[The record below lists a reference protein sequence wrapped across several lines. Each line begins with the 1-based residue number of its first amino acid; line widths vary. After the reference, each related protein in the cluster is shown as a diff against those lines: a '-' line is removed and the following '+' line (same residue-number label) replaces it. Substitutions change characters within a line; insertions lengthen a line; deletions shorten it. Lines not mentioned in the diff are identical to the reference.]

1 MPVPDPQRDA
11 ERIAALLDRMTADF
25 ASELDAVLVSVT
37 GRVRALLRELETQP
51 DGRLSSTL
59 KNLRRA
65 VRLRNDILQILEQAG
80 FTEFVTDA
88 IDEPLDRLAAQVLRA
103 SDVSP
108 DDVDLDILAALKQI
122 RLADLLQVGEDVAVT
137 LWRTTVDGV
146 LGLRPV
152 VELVNDVADLLDISA
167 RRARTIYDTAIS
179 TFTRQVAQ
187 VNTTGEPDE
196 AFFYVGPVDSKIRA
210 FCLDHVGKVFTRDR
224 IDQMDNGQLPNVFLT
239 GGGYNCR
246 HMWRRVSPLDFDLL
260 NLVNTDQVE
269 PGVGARIEDSQLAAA
284 GA

>member
-1 MPVPDPQRDA
+1 VADAQRDA

-51 DGRLSSTL
+51 DGRLSATL

-80 FTEFVTDA
+80 FTAFVTDA
-88 IDEPLDRLAAQVLRA
+88 IDEPLDRLAAHVLKA
-103 SDVSP
+103 SDVSA

-196 AFFYVGPVDSKIRA
+196 AFFYVGPVDSKIRE

-260 NLVNTDQVE
+260 KLVNTDQVE
-269 PGVGARIEDSQLAAA
+269 PGVESRIEDSQLAAA